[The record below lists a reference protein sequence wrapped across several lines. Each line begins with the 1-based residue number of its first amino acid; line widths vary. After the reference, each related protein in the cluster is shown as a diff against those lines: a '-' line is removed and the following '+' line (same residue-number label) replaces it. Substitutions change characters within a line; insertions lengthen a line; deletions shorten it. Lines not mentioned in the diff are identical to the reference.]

1 MGRAAIDFRLP
12 IPTIHAKSMKIRL
25 EEIFE
30 EPTDANF
37 AAAAEDVNA
46 RLSSGREVQEDFR
59 LVEPLGVDVR
69 YYRAGENLYFS
80 GSLSTRLSGTCGRCL
95 AGFTLAQ
102 GGPFQFVLAPRAPQE
117 ADQELVADDL
127 ALSFFSGTEID
138 LEPLCTE
145 QLILSLPTRA
155 LCAEECRGLCPTC
168 GADRNEDACSCSATP
183 PDPRWAAL
191 REWKPPQA
199 S

>member
-1 MGRAAIDFRLP
+1 
-12 IPTIHAKSMKIRL
+12 MKIRL

-30 EPTDANF
+30 EPTEANF
-37 AAAAEDVNA
+37 SATAEAVND
-46 RLSSGREVQEDFR
+46 RLFRGRKAQVDFR
-59 LVEPLGVDVR
+59 LAEPLGIDVR

-80 GSLSTRLSGTCGRCL
+80 GSLATRLTGTCARCL
-95 AGFTLAQ
+95 EPFALEQ

-145 QLILSLPTRA
+145 QLILSLPTRG
-155 LCAEECRGLCPTC
+155 LCSEDCQGLCPTC
-168 GADRNEDACSCSATP
+168 GVDRNGDACSCTSRP